1 MKFAHL
7 DPAIPTSAVCGWLLS
22 NCDLKKCSGVHLE
35 WTNLFI
41 DRKPRI
47 TAMLWENYSSTYNDF
62 LLSITFG
69 LGKITTVK
77 FLTQFF

>member
-7 DPAIPTSAVCGWLLS
+7 DLAIPTSAVCGRLLS
-22 NCDLKKCSGVHLE
+22 NFDLKKCSGVHLE

-47 TAMLWENYSSTYNDF
+47 TVMRWENYGSTYNDF
-62 LLSITFG
+62 
-69 LGKITTVK
+69 
-77 FLTQFF
+77 